1 MVSKMSELLDEMEAS
16 YFIPILAH
24 KGYLCCKFK
33 FFFSFDLM
41 ELATLVLPP
50 DTLFTPTYITMWSTF
65 VVIALQTSLAHVREA
80 TLDKQLHVN
89 NNISF
94 S

>member
-1 MVSKMSELLDEMEAS
+1 MSELLDEMEAS

-24 KGYLCCKFK
+24 KAYLCCKFK
-33 FFFSFDLM
+33 LFFFLSVDLM

-65 VVIALQTSLAHVREA
+65 VVIALQTSLAHVREV

-89 NNISF
+89 NNNISF